1 MGMVIAGIV
10 IVAGTWLGVVIVNP
24 ILQSLWQ
31 AGGGSE
37 AGVTGGSFM
46 PALLFLSSIALGA
59 AFVMAVGSWIMAK
72 LRL

>member
-1 MGMVIAGIV
+1 MVVVGIV
-10 IVAGTWLGVVIVNP
+10 ALVGTWLGVVFINP

-37 AGVTGGSFM
+37 AGIAGGSLM
-46 PALLFLSSIALGA
+46 PAVLFLGSIAIGA
-59 AFVMAVGSWIMAK
+59 AIVMAVGSWIVGK